1 MSASK
6 TSRGSGQRRREI
18 LELVQTQGSV
28 RIEDLTDQFGVST
41 MTIHRD
47 LDHLRDR
54 GVLRKVRSG
63 AEARPSDAFEHDVRY
78 REQINVVEKEAIA
91 RAALAWVDQRVAI
104 QAIALDDS
112 TTTLRLLPLL
122 RKRLPLT
129 VVTNFLPAIDA
140 LAAEPAA
147 RLTTLGGEYNR
158 EFASFEGSAVVA
170 ALAEL
175 HYDVAFISGPAVAG
189 GTCFHASRASAN
201 VKVAFMASAELRV
214 LMVDSTKFR
223 RRAVHRIAPL
233 RDFDVVVT
241 DDRLHPDELDELR
254 ASAAEVVV
262 APVGGPDIAVSEARA

>member
-1 MSASK
+1 MAASK

-18 LELVQTQGSV
+18 LDLVQAKGSV

-63 AEARPSDAFEHDVRY
+63 AEARPTDAFEHDVRY

-91 RAALAWVDQRVAI
+91 SAALAWVDQRVAI

-140 LAAEPAA
+140 LATEPAA
-147 RLTTLGGEYNR
+147 RLTALGGEYNR

-175 HYDVAFISGPAVAG
+175 HYDVVFMSGPAVAS

-262 APVGGPDIAVSEARA
+262 APVGGPDVAMSEARA

>member
-1 MSASK
+1 
-6 TSRGSGQRRREI
+6 
-18 LELVQTQGSV
+18 VQAQGSV

-47 LDHLRDR
+47 LDHLRDQ

-63 AEARPSDAFEHDVRY
+63 AEARPSVSFEHDVRY
-78 REQINVVEKEAIA
+78 REQLNIPQKDAIA
-91 RAALAWVDQRVAI
+91 AAALAWVDERVSI

-122 RKRLPLT
+122 RPRLPLT
-129 VVTNFLPAIDA
+129 VVTNFLPAINA
-140 LAAEPAA
+140 FAAEPTA

-158 EFASFEGSAVVA
+158 EFGSFEGAAVVS

-175 HYDVAFISGPAVAG
+175 HYDVVFMSGPAVAG
-189 GTCFHASRASAN
+189 GTCFHPSRATAD
-201 VKVAFMASAELRV
+201 VKAAFMGSAEMRV

-223 RRAVHRIAPL
+223 RRALHRIAPL

-241 DDRLHPDELDELR
+241 DDRLHPDELAELR
-254 ASAAEVVV
+254 AGGAEVVV
-262 APVGGPDIAVSEARA
+262 APVGDADQVPSESAS

>member
-1 MSASK
+1 
-6 TSRGSGQRRREI
+6 
-18 LELVQTQGSV
+18 
-28 RIEDLTDQFGVST
+28 

-47 LDHLRDR
+47 LDHLRDQ

-63 AEARPSDAFEHDVRY
+63 AEARPSVAFEHDVRY
-78 REQINVVEKEAIA
+78 REQLNLPQKEALA
-91 RAALAWVDQRVAI
+91 VAALAWVDQRVAI

-122 RKRLPLT
+122 RSRLPLT
-129 VVTNFLPAIDA
+129 VVTNFLPAIEA

-147 RLTTLGGEYNR
+147 RLTALGGEYNR
-158 EFASFEGSAVVA
+158 EFASFNGSAVVS

-175 HYDVAFISGPAVAG
+175 HYDVVFLSGPAVAN
-189 GTCFHASRASAN
+189 GTLFHASRSAAD
-201 VKVAFMASAELRV
+201 VKVAFMGSAELRV

-241 DDRLHPDELDELR
+241 DDRIRPDELDELH
-254 ASAAEVVV
+254 SSGAEVVV
-262 APVGGPDIAVSEARA
+262 TSIEGSAPADGQDRG

>member
-1 MSASK
+1 
-6 TSRGSGQRRREI
+6 
-18 LELVQTQGSV
+18 VQAQGSV

-47 LDHLRDR
+47 LDHLRDQ
-54 GVLRKVRSG
+54 GLLRKVRSG
-63 AEARPSDAFEHDVRY
+63 AEARPSVAFEHDVRY
-78 REQINVVEKEAIA
+78 REQLNLPQKDAIA
-91 RAALAWVDQRVAI
+91 TAALAWVDERVAI

-112 TTTLRLLPLL
+112 TTSLRLLPLL
-122 RKRLPLT
+122 RTRLPLT

-147 RLTTLGGEYNR
+147 RLTALGGEYNR
-158 EFASFEGSAVVA
+158 EFASFEGSSVIS

-175 HYDVAFISGPAVAG
+175 HYDVVFLSGPAVAG
-189 GTCFHASRASAN
+189 GTLFHAARSTAD

-223 RRAVHRIAPL
+223 RRALHRIAPL

-241 DDRLHPDELDELR
+241 DDRLHADDLAELR
-254 ASAAEVVV
+254 AGGAEVVL
-262 APVGGPDIAVSEARA
+262 APTGGTDQTETDSAS